1 MAFVVTYEETEQTYS
16 KPLVITQADQM
27 IVDFFTE
34 TYSTL
39 VENVVNK
46 IYFQAWATD
55 SRADVYEFDNA
66 TLFATG
72 SDGTATPILVN
83 TIRTEH
89 RGKGSFSFK
98 HLPQYESL

>member
-1 MAFVVTYEETEQTYS
+1 VTYEETEQVYS

-66 TLFATG
+66 TLFAV
-72 SDGTATPILVN
+72 SADGTSIPLLTN
-83 TIRTEH
+83 SIRTEH
-89 RGKGSFSFK
+89 RGKGSFSFR
-98 HLPQYESL
+98 HLDRYESLYI